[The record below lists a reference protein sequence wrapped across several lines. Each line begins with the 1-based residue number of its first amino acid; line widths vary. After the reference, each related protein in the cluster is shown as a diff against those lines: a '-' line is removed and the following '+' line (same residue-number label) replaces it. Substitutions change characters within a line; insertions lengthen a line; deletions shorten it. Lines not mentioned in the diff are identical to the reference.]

1 MKNVA
6 TGSPAARGM
15 KILHD
20 LSAAA
25 GSSGSTG
32 DLPRTENAEQRS
44 HRSSSRETWHLV
56 CV

>member
-20 LSAAA
+20 LAAAA
-25 GSSGSTG
+25 GSSGSRG

-56 CV
+56 CK